1 MLLSALNDNE
11 MLLQEEKKKNP
22 ESSRNSEFQKVC
34 VRQELYEYTCIEG
47 FTALLP
53 LQSVF
58 LPVGEG

>member
-1 MLLSALNDNE
+1 

-53 LQSVF
+53 LQSVL